1 MTPFETL
8 LVGTLVLAICAI
20 VAWPRKG
27 LIARWRHAA
36 ERSARILVEDALKH
50 LYDYEYRKIPSTLES
65 LAGTLSISGDEAVKL
80 ISRLEGLRLLER
92 RNLELRLTTG
102 GRSYALRVIRLHRLW
117 ERYLADETNV
127 REAEWHTEA
136 ELKEHAMTVEEA
148 NAIARKLGDP
158 LYDPHGDPIPTVAGT
173 VPSPQG
179 VPLTSLKE
187 TEVAAIVHV
196 EDEPAAIY
204 AQLVAVGLF
213 PGMQVRMIGQSPD
226 RVVFEA
232 AGNEVILAPVV
243 AANISV
249 VTLPVEAVHE
259 GPFLTLA
266 SLAIGE
272 HGMVT
277 GLSPACRGTQRRR
290 LMDLGVVP
298 GTMIEAELRSP
309 GGDPTAY
316 RIRGATIAL
325 RQQQADLIY
334 ISEPTGTA

>member
-1 MTPFETL
+1 
-8 LVGTLVLAICAI
+8 
-20 VAWPRKG
+20 
-27 LIARWRHAA
+27 
-36 ERSARILVEDALKH
+36 
-50 LYDYEYRKIPSTLES
+50 

-80 ISRLEGLRLLER
+80 ISRLEGLRLVER

-173 VPSPQG
+173 LPSHQG
-179 VPLTSLKE
+179 VPLTSLKVS
-187 TEVAAIVHV
+187 EVAAIVHV

-226 RVVFEA
+226 RVVFDA

-272 HGMVT
+272 RGMVT

-325 RQQQADLIY
+325 RQQQADLVY

>member
-20 VAWPRKG
+20 FAWPRKG
-27 LIARWRHAA
+27 LIARWRRAA

-50 LYDYEYRKIPSTLES
+50 LYDYEYRKMPSTLES

-80 ISRLEGLRLLER
+80 ISRLEGLRLVER

-173 VPSPQG
+173 LPSHQG
-179 VPLTSLKE
+179 VPLTSLKVS
-187 TEVAAIVHV
+187 EVAAIVHV

-226 RVVFEA
+226 RVVFDA

-272 HGMVT
+272 RGMVT

-325 RQQQADLIY
+325 RQQQADLVY